1 METSRNLKRE
11 TLEDLLEG
19 KFISMETDA
28 DEFRY
33 LSAEGT
39 VEDLGSVLRELGR
52 AIRKTR
58 TGSAFYL
65 VWESLGT
72 IEQRSVRSEFREFR
86 NTLRPVVDFLLLVM
100 NASQSDV
107 PLRSGDTISVSELAV
122 RIEDN
127 PPQRKKLEE
136 IATLLGVRRET
147 VSERT
152 AGVLDELAK
161 EGLTVL
167 RNRDEQLY
175 LVTGKIDY
183 FYEVLDY
190 IDSRQKITEEA
201 SESAE
206 SSEGDIFS

>member
-39 VEDLGSVLRELGR
+39 VEDLGAVLREFT
-52 AIRKTR
+52 IRKTR

-72 IEQRSVRSEFREFR
+72 AEQRSVRSEFREFR

-107 PLRSGDTISVSELAV
+107 PLRSGDTISVSDLSV

-136 IATLLGVRRET
+136 IATLLSVRRET

-167 RNRDEQLY
+167 RNRDAQVY

-190 IDSRQKITEEA
+190 IDSREKITEEA
-201 SESAE
+201 SESADSGE
-206 SSEGDIFS
+206 EDIFS

>member
-11 TLEDLLEG
+11 TLQALLEG

-39 VEDLGSVLRELGR
+39 IEDLSGVLREFGR
-52 AIRKTR
+52 SVRKTR

-65 VWESLGT
+65 VWDHLGT
-72 IEQRSVRSEFREFR
+72 DEQRSVRSEFREFR

-100 NASQSDV
+100 NAAQSDV
-107 PLRSGDTISVSELAV
+107 PLRSGDTISVSDLAV

-127 PPQRKKLEE
+127 PPLRKKLEE
-136 IATLLGVRRET
+136 VATLLGVRRET

-152 AGVLDELAK
+152 AGVLCELAK
-161 EGLTVL
+161 AGLTVL
-167 RNRDEQLY
+167 RNRDEQIW

-190 IDSRQKITEEA
+190 IGSREKITEDEA
-201 SESAE
+201 ETGGSGEE
-206 SSEGDIFS
+206 DIFS

>member
-39 VEDLGSVLRELGR
+39 VEDLGTVLREFGLT
-52 AIRKTR
+52 IRKPG

-72 IEQRSVRSEFREFR
+72 AEQRSVRSEFREFR

-107 PLRSGDTISVSELAV
+107 PLRSGDTISVSDLSV

-136 IATLLGVRRET
+136 IATLLSVRRET

-167 RNRDEQLY
+167 RNRDAQVY

-190 IDSRQKITEEA
+190 IDSREKITEEA
-201 SESAE
+201 AESADSGE
-206 SSEGDIFS
+206 EDIFS

>member
-39 VEDLGSVLRELGR
+39 VEDLGAVLREFGR

-107 PLRSGDTISVSELAV
+107 PLRSGDTISVSDLAV

-127 PPQRKKLEE
+127 PQRKKLEE

-167 RNRDEQLY
+167 RNRDAQVY

-190 IDSRQKITEEA
+190 IDSREKITEEA
-201 SESAE
+201 AESADSGE
-206 SSEGDIFS
+206 EDIFS

>member
-39 VEDLGSVLRELGR
+39 VEDLGTVLREFGR
-52 AIRKTR
+52 TIRKTR

-72 IEQRSVRSEFREFR
+72 AEQRSVRSEFREFR

-100 NASQSDV
+100 NASQSDA
-107 PLRSGDTISVSELAV
+107 PLRSGDTISVSDLSV

-136 IATLLGVRRET
+136 IATLLSVRRET

-167 RNRDEQLY
+167 RNRDAQVY

-190 IDSRQKITEEA
+190 IDSREKITEEA
-201 SESAE
+201 SESADSGE
-206 SSEGDIFS
+206 EDIFS

>member
-39 VEDLGSVLRELGR
+39 VEDLGSVLREFGR
-52 AIRKTR
+52 SIRKTR

-65 VWESLGT
+65 VWESLWT
-72 IEQRSVRSEFREFR
+72 AEQRSVRSEFREFR

-107 PLRSGDTISVSELAV
+107 PLRSGDTISVSDLAV

-167 RNRDEQLY
+167 RNRDAQVY

-190 IDSRQKITEEA
+190 IDSREKITEEA
-201 SESAE
+201 AESADSGE
-206 SSEGDIFS
+206 EDIFS

>member
-11 TLEDLLEG
+11 TLQDLLEG

-39 VEDLGSVLRELGR
+39 IEDLSGVLREFGR
-52 AIRKTR
+52 SVRKTR

-65 VWESLGT
+65 VWDHLGT
-72 IEQRSVRSEFREFR
+72 DEQRSVRSEFREFR

-107 PLRSGDTISVSELAV
+107 PLRSGDTISVSDLAV

-136 IATLLGVRRET
+136 SATRLSGRRET

-167 RNRDEQLY
+167 RNRDAQVY

-190 IDSRQKITEEA
+190 IDSREKITEEA
-201 SESAE
+201 SESADSGE
-206 SSEGDIFS
+206 EDIFS

>member
-39 VEDLGSVLRELGR
+39 VEDLGTVLREFGR
-52 AIRKTR
+52 TIRKTR

-65 VWESLGT
+65 VWESRGT
-72 IEQRSVRSEFREFR
+72 AGQRSVRSEFREFR

-107 PLRSGDTISVSELAV
+107 PLRSGDTISVSDLSV

-167 RNRDEQLY
+167 RNRDAQVY

-190 IDSRQKITEEA
+190 IDSREKITEEA
-201 SESAE
+201 SESADSGE
-206 SSEGDIFS
+206 EDIFS

>member
-39 VEDLGSVLRELGR
+39 VEDLGTVLREFGR
-52 AIRKTR
+52 TIRKTR

-72 IEQRSVRSEFREFR
+72 AEQRSVRSEFREFR

-107 PLRSGDTISVSELAV
+107 PLRSGDTISVSDLSV

-136 IATLLGVRRET
+136 IATLLSGRRET

-167 RNRDEQLY
+167 RN
-175 LVTGKIDY
+175 
-183 FYEVLDY
+183 LD
-190 IDSRQKITEEA
+190 A
-201 SESAE
+201 
-206 SSEGDIFS
+206 

>member
-11 TLEDLLEG
+11 TLQDLLEG

-39 VEDLGSVLRELGR
+39 VEGLGAVLREFGR

-58 TGSAFYL
+58 TGGAFCL

-72 IEQRSVRSEFREFR
+72 IEQRSVRSEFLEFR

-107 PLRSGDTISVSELAV
+107 PLRSGDTISVSDLAV

-136 IATLLGVRRET
+136 IATLLSVRRET

-167 RNRDEQLY
+167 RNRDAQVY

-190 IDSRQKITEEA
+190 IDSREKITEEA
-201 SESAE
+201 AESADSGE
-206 SSEGDIFS
+206 EDIFS

>member
-39 VEDLGSVLRELGR
+39 VEDLGTVLREFGR
-52 AIRKTR
+52 TIRKTR

-72 IEQRSVRSEFREFR
+72 AEQRSVRSEFREFR

-107 PLRSGDTISVSELAV
+107 PLRSGDTISVSDLSLWRA
-122 RIEDN
+122 DY
-127 PPQRKKLEE
+127 PPHRKELEE
-136 IATLLGVRRET
+136 IATLLSVRRET

-167 RNRDEQLY
+167 RNRDAQVY

-190 IDSRQKITEEA
+190 IDSREKITEEA
-201 SESAE
+201 SESADSGE
-206 SSEGDIFS
+206 EDIFS

>member
-39 VEDLGSVLRELGR
+39 GEEVGTELREVGR
-52 AIRKTR
+52 TIRKTR

-72 IEQRSVRSEFREFR
+72 AEQRSVRSEFREFR

-107 PLRSGDTISVSELAV
+107 PLRSGDTISVSDLSV

-167 RNRDEQLY
+167 RNRDAQVY

-190 IDSRQKITEEA
+190 IDSREKITEEA
-201 SESAE
+201 AESADSGE
-206 SSEGDIFS
+206 EDIFS

>member
-1 METSRNLKRE
+1 M
-11 TLEDLLEG
+11 
-19 KFISMETDA
+19 
-28 DEFRY
+28 
-33 LSAEGT
+33 
-39 VEDLGSVLRELGR
+39 EDLGTVLREFGR
-52 AIRKTR
+52 TIRKTR

-72 IEQRSVRSEFREFR
+72 AEQRSVRSEFREFR

-107 PLRSGDTISVSELAV
+107 PLRSGDTISVSDLSV

-136 IATLLGVRRET
+136 IATLLSVRRET

-167 RNRDEQLY
+167 RNRDAQVY

-190 IDSRQKITEEA
+190 IDSREKITEEA
-201 SESAE
+201 SESADSGE
-206 SSEGDIFS
+206 EDIFS

>member
-11 TLEDLLEG
+11 TLQDLLEG

-39 VEDLGSVLRELGR
+39 VEDLGTVLREFGR
-52 AIRKTR
+52 TIRKTR

-65 VWESLGT
+65 VWDHLGT
-72 IEQRSVRSEFREFR
+72 DEQRSVRSEFREFR

-100 NASQSDV
+100 NAAQSDV
-107 PLRSGDTISVSELAV
+107 PLRSGDTISVSDLAV

-127 PPQRKKLEE
+127 PPLRKKLEE
-136 IATLLGVRRET
+136 VATLLGVRRET

-152 AGVLDELAK
+152 AGVLCELAK
-161 EGLTVL
+161 AGLTVL
-167 RNRDEQLY
+167 RNRDEQIW

-190 IDSRQKITEEA
+190 IGSREKITEDEA
-201 SESAE
+201 ETGGSGEE
-206 SSEGDIFS
+206 DIFS